1 MTVLRSLIFA
11 QVWDESETLR
21 QTSTQEKIRDSA
33 HLPEATKRTKTAN
46 AMAISSLSQVKC
58 NYADATKYILQTVL
72 SFLNYAQQRGNH
84 EVL

>member
-1 MTVLRSLIFA
+1 MTVLRSSIFA

-46 AMAISSLSQVKC
+46 AMAISSLSQVKSTMQMPQ
-58 NYADATKYILQTVL
+58 NIYSRLFYP
-72 SFLNYAQQRGNH
+72 F
-84 EVL
+84 